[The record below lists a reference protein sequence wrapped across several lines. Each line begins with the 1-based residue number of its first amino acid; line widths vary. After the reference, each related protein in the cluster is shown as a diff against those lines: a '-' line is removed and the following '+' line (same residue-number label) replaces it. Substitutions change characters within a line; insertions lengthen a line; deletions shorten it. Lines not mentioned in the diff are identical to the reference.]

1 MDKWR
6 IITFGGKHAAKRPN
20 TFRWISLSVTIV
32 LAFVLSSE
40 ARAQLNGHN
49 SLGDFGVLSGS
60 LPDPGF
66 YATGFYSRYTSNKVV
81 NRNGDRV
88 TFSPDMPGDIGVNA
102 FAGQLWY
109 VSNKKIL
116 GANYSVLAVVPLAN
130 AALEVPILG
139 LQAETG
145 TAFGDIYLRPVN
157 LGWHTK
163 RVDYTAGIGL
173 FAPTGRYDVDA
184 ADNIGLGMWT
194 FELFAGATVFFDEA
208 KSWHFATTA
217 FYETHTDKKDTEVR
231 VGDILSL
238 EGGFGKS
245 FLEGALSVGVAY
257 YAQWK
262 ISGDDFGINFQLPG
276 GPLIGKHR
284 TFAAGPDLTVPIATE
299 QAHRVGQCSL
309 LVGVWGE
316 DNNRRQDLCRHCDV
330 SDSEH
335 SERLMRR
342 SI

>member
-1 MDKWR
+1 MDRRRR
-6 IITFGGKHAAKRPN
+6 IVFDSNQTALKSN
-20 TFRWISLSVTIV
+20 SMRWISLSVAIV

-49 SLGDFGVLSGS
+49 TLGDFGVLSAS

-66 YATGFYSRYTSNKVV
+66 YAAGFYNRYNADKVV
-81 NRNGDRV
+81 NGNGDRV
-88 TFSPDMPGDIGVNA
+88 TFSPDMPGNITVNA
-102 FAGQLWY
+102 FAGLLWY
-109 VSNKKIL
+109 VSNKRIL
-116 GANYSVLAVVPLAN
+116 GANYSVMAVVALAN
-130 AALEVPILG
+130 AAVEVPIFG

-145 TAFGDIYLRPVN
+145 TAFGDIYLRPLN

-238 EGGFGKS
+238 EGGLGKS
-245 FLEGALSVGVAY
+245 FLDGALSVGVAY

-262 ISGDDFGINFQLPG
+262 ISADDFGINFQLPG

-284 TFAAGPDLTVPIATE
+284 TFAAGPDLTVPIATKSKLI
-299 QAHRVGQCSL
+299 A
-309 LVGVWGE
+309 LVNARFLWEFGARTKTEGKTFV
-316 DNNRRQDLCRHCDV
+316 V
-330 SDSEH
+330 TATFPIS
-335 SERLMRR
+335 
-342 SI
+342 SIPSN

>member
-6 IITFGGKHAAKRPN
+6 IITFGGKHTAIGPN
-20 TFRWISLSVTIV
+20 AFRWISLSVTIV
-32 LAFVLSSE
+32 LVFVLSSE
-40 ARAQLNGHN
+40 AKAQLTGHN

-66 YATGFYSRYTSNKVV
+66 YAAGFYNRYSADKVV
-81 NRNGDRV
+81 NGNGDRV
-88 TFSPDMPGDIGVNA
+88 TFSPDMPGNIGVNA
-102 FAGQLWY
+102 FAGLLWY
-109 VSNKKIL
+109 VSNKRIL
-116 GANYSVLAVVPLAN
+116 GANYSVMAVVALAN
-130 AALEVPILG
+130 AALEVPIFG

-145 TAFGDIYLRPVN
+145 TAFGDIYLQPVN

-184 ADNIGLGMWT
+184 DDNIGLGMWT

-238 EGGFGKS
+238 EGGLGKS

-262 ISGDDFGINFQLPG
+262 ISADDFGIDFELPG
-276 GPLIGKHR
+276 GPLLGKHR
-284 TFAAGPDLTVPIATE
+284 VFAAGPDLTVPIATKGKLI
-299 QAHRVGQCSL
+299 A
-309 LVGVWGE
+309 LVNARFLWEFGARTITEGKTFV
-316 DNNRRQDLCRHCDV
+316 V
-330 SDSEH
+330 TATFPIPSI
-335 SERLMRR
+335 R
-342 SI
+342 SN

>member
-1 MDKWR
+1 MDRRRR
-6 IITFGGKHAAKRPN
+6 IVFDGNQTALKSN
-20 TFRWISLSVTIV
+20 SMRWISLSLTIV

-40 ARAQLNGHN
+40 ARAQLTGHN
-49 SLGDFGVLSGS
+49 TLGDFGVLSAS

-66 YATGFYSRYTSNKVV
+66 YAAGFYNRYNADKVI
-81 NRNGDRV
+81 NGNGDRV
-88 TFSPDMPGDIGVNA
+88 TFSPDMPGNITVNA
-102 FAGQLWY
+102 FAGLLWY

-116 GANYSVLAVVPLAN
+116 GADYSVMAVVPLAN
-130 AALEVPILG
+130 AALEVPIFG

-184 ADNIGLGMWT
+184 DDNIGLGMWT

-238 EGGFGKS
+238 EGGLGKS
-245 FLEGALSVGVAY
+245 FLDGALSVGVAY

-262 ISGDDFGINFQLPG
+262 ISRDDFGINFELPD
-276 GPLIGKHR
+276 GPLFGKHR
-284 TFAAGPDLTVPIATE
+284 TFAAGPDLTVPIATKGKLI
-299 QAHRVGQCSL
+299 ALVNARL
-309 LVGVWGE
+309 LWEFGARTITEGNTFIVTATFPIP
-316 DNNRRQDLCRHCDV
+316 
-330 SDSEH
+330 
-335 SERLMRR
+335 
-342 SI
+342 SIPSN

>member
-1 MDKWR
+1 MDRRRRLVFDGNQTALKS
-6 IITFGGKHAAKRPN
+6 N
-20 TFRWISLSVTIV
+20 SMRWISLSVTIV

-49 SLGDFGVLSGS
+49 TLGDFGVLSAS

-66 YATGFYSRYTSNKVV
+66 YAAGFYNRYNSDKVIDG
-81 NRNGDRV
+81 NGDRV
-88 TFSPDMPGDIGVNA
+88 TFSPDMPGNITVNA
-102 FAGQLWY
+102 FVGLLWY
-109 VSNKKIL
+109 VSNKRIL
-116 GANYSVLAVVPLAN
+116 GANYSVMAVLPLAN
-130 AALEVPILG
+130 AALEVPIFG

-145 TAFGDIYLRPVN
+145 TAFGDIYLQPVN

-184 ADNIGLGMWT
+184 DDNIGLGMWT

-238 EGGFGKS
+238 EGGLGKS

-262 ISGDDFGINFQLPG
+262 ISADDFGIDFELPG
-276 GPLIGKHR
+276 GPLLGKHR
-284 TFAAGPDLTVPIATE
+284 VFAAGPDLTVPIATKGKLI
-299 QAHRVGQCSL
+299 A
-309 LVGVWGE
+309 LVNARFLWEFGARTITEGKTFV
-316 DNNRRQDLCRHCDV
+316 V
-330 SDSEH
+330 TATFPIPSI
-335 SERLMRR
+335 R
-342 SI
+342 SN